1 MYDFFFNIGNH
12 VLEIVINW
20 IFKIAL
26 KKDWLFAVE
35 KNGLSTQEIHVK
47 KCIYFFILCGHM
59 FVEYYFIKS
68 CMIIFCLFKEMSI

>member
-20 IFKIAL
+20 VFKIAL

-35 KNGLSTQEIHVK
+35 KMDCPHR
-47 KCIYFFILCGHM
+47 
-59 FVEYYFIKS
+59 KS
-68 CMIIFCLFKEMSI
+68 MSKNVYIFLFYVGICL